1 MLPIAYQLYSA
12 REEAALNLDQV
23 LARLHAIGYDGVEFA
38 GFYGKSAEEVK
49 CLLEKY
55 HLKGISSHLGLEAA
69 QADPFGVIAFHQKIG
84 CEYIVIPGL
93 DKSTRPGGPKFAAT
107 LQFLYGF
114 GKLCKKAGLA
124 LLYHN
129 HDFEFITIS
138 GQYGFDFIMDALPQK
153 VLATQIGTC
162 WVHYAG
168 LDPSAYLLKYKGRAP
183 LVHVKDYVGS
193 PSNVALAKEG
203 EKVQPGE
210 RPDFMYKPLGQ
221 GVNHIAAIV
230 EAAWEAETK
239 WLVMEMDDSPEMPPL
254 DAAKI
259 CYDYLKNLM

>member
-1 MLPIAYQLYSA
+1 MLPITYQLYSA

-183 LVHVKDYVGS
+183 LV
-193 PSNVALAKEG
+193 
-203 EKVQPGE
+203 QPGE